1 MGFCRVGVS
10 NAAQC
15 GKLCAAGWRNVTP
28 YPVDY
33 RGADFDWLSWSF
45 AENLDL
51 LNIAIKEWVG
61 LVAYSVTGKTTALL
75 PRTC

>member
-1 MGFCRVGVS
+1 M
-10 NAAQC
+10 
-15 GKLCAAGWRNVTP
+15 TP